1 MTGQGARI
9 LVVDDEPA
17 ILRAVSTNLAGHD
30 FDVETADSGKAAL
43 AAIRR
48 RSPDLI
54 LLDLG
59 LPDIDGVEVLRTV
72 REDSNVPVIILSVR
86 ESEREKVGAL
96 DMGADDYMTKP
107 FGVDELLARIR
118 VALRHAAQPA
128 GGAQAIARVGEIE
141 MDFERR
147 QVTADGREVRL
158 TPTEYDLLKAF
169 MTHPDKVLTDQMLL
183 STVWGPAYGQEAH
196 YLHVYVARLRKKLEP
211 DPQRPR
217 YLKTEPGVGYR
228 LLSEPEY

>member
-1 MTGQGARI
+1 
-9 LVVDDEPA
+9 
-17 ILRAVSTNLAGHD
+17 
-30 FDVETADSGKAAL
+30 
-43 AAIRR
+43 
-48 RSPDLI
+48 
-54 LLDLG
+54 
-59 LPDIDGVEVLRTV
+59 
-72 REDSNVPVIILSVR
+72 
-86 ESEREKVGAL
+86 
-96 DMGADDYMTKP
+96 
-107 FGVDELLARIR
+107 
-118 VALRHAAQPA
+118 
-128 GGAQAIARVGEIE
+128 VGEIE